1 MGYELEI
8 QHTEC
13 ICTWSTQFYNQISI
27 YSHVKEEKQR
37 QFRVLTKRL
46 LLDSPS
52 FTNCIDLSTSP
63 QRVPHLSDN
72 IHSLKMKISLK
83 RSLLISTLQK
93 EKHVS
98 SFKISSASLTS
109 PTPLRTNTIFF
120 LILYDFSYLRKVQ
133 GKT

>member
-37 QFRVLTKRL
+37 QFRVLTKWL

-83 RSLLISTLQK
+83 RGLLISTLQK

>member
-37 QFRVLTKRL
+37 QFRVLTKWV

-52 FTNCIDLSTSP
+52 FTNCIDLSTSQESSSPLHREFLTSP

-83 RSLLISTLQK
+83 RGFLISTLQK

-98 SFKISSASLTS
+98 SFKRSSASLTS
-109 PTPLRTNTIFF
+109 PLHPSEPIPYFF
-120 LILYDFSYLRKVQ
+120 
-133 GKT
+133 